1 MSSLLTILGMYNYDD
16 TIFDDMVVPSLI
28 DKNVLIR
35 NIISELAEV
44 EILYSDPHYLKY
56 AITNWS
62 YKEISVWE
70 RLADTYQME
79 YNPLYN
85 VDATE
90 YTKESRDL
98 KNTEVGSNTGT
109 STDTGSS
116 TDTTEGTNNNIHK
129 VVGFND
135 GTLTNA
141 NKDEGDMTSSSSTTS
156 SSSNTSSMNS
166 NINRTDKGDIITEH
180 RRYGNI
186 GVTKSTDLVLS
197 EFETRPKLNMY
208 NFIIDSFK
216 SRFCLMIY

>member
-16 TIFDDMVVPSLI
+16 TIFDGMVVPNLI
-28 DKNVLIR
+28 DKDTLVK

-44 EILYSDPHYLKY
+44 EILYSNPDYLKY

-70 RLADTYQME
+70 RLAETYQME

-90 YTKESRDL
+90 YTKETRDL
-98 KNTEVGSNTGT
+98 KNTEVGSNTG
-109 STDTGSS
+109 SS
-116 TDTTEGTNNNIHK
+116 TDTTEGATNNTHK

-135 GTLTNA
+135 GSLTNA
-141 NKDEGDMTSSSSTTS
+141 NKDEGDMTSSNSS
-156 SSSNTSSMNS
+156 TSSMNS

-208 NFIIDSFK
+208 NYIIDSFK

>member
-16 TIFDDMVVPSLI
+16 TIFDGMVVPSLI
-28 DKNVLIR
+28 DKDTLVK

-44 EILYSDPHYLKY
+44 EILYSNPDYLKY

-70 RLADTYQME
+70 RLADTYEME

-90 YTKESRDL
+90 YTKETRDL
-98 KNTEVGSNTGT
+98 KNTEVGSNTG
-109 STDTGSS
+109 SS
-116 TDTTEGTNNNIHK
+116 TDTTEGATNNTHK

-135 GTLTNA
+135 GSLTTA
-141 NKDEGDMTSSSSTTS
+141 NKDEGDM
-156 SSSNTSSMNS
+156 SSSNSSTSSMNS

>member
-16 TIFDDMVVPSLI
+16 TIFDGMVVPSLI
-28 DKNVLIR
+28 DKDTLVK

-44 EILYSDPHYLKY
+44 EILYSNPDYLKY

-90 YTKESRDL
+90 YTKETRDL
-98 KNTEVGSNTGT
+98 KNTEVGSNTG
-109 STDTGSS
+109 SS
-116 TDTTEGTNNNIHK
+116 TDTTEGTTNNTHK

-135 GTLTNA
+135 GSLTTA
-141 NKDEGDMTSSSSTTS
+141 NKDEGDM
-156 SSSNTSSMNS
+156 SSSNSSTSSMNS